1 MKQRLKDFCASIQID
16 CAGIAPAGP
25 YWDLAKK
32 LEKQKKLGHYSQF
45 AEQNL
50 QKRIDPRQ
58 TMPDVQSIIVCLF
71 PYYTGEKAGAN
82 LAKYCYALDYHILVR
97 KKLEQIGRYL
107 QEKIANF
114 SYQAYTDTGPL
125 ADRYLAYLAGLGFYG
140 INSQL
145 IHQTYGSYVCI
156 GYMLTNYPFEPDKP
170 LTLTCS
176 QCGRCIRSC
185 PGKAILGDFSI
196 VPHRCRSYLTQKKGG
211 LTENEKSIIRTSGLI
226 FGCDI
231 CQDVCPHNQ
240 NIFCTPIT
248 EFQKFLLPRIDCQSL
263 PALSN
268 KEFNR
273 RYGNRAFSWR
283 GKKTLVRNF
292 SCLD

>member
-1 MKQRLKDFCASIQID
+1 MKRKLKDFCSSIQID
-16 CAGIAPAGP
+16 CVGIAPAGP

-32 LEKQKKLGHYSQF
+32 LEQQVTLGHYSEF
-45 AEQNL
+45 AEQDL
-50 QKRIDPRQ
+50 KKRTDPRL
-58 TMPDVQSIIVCLF
+58 TMPDVQSVIVCLF

-82 LAKYCYALDYHILVR
+82 IARYCYALDYHTLIR
-97 KKLEQIGRYL
+97 KKLEQIGGYL
-107 QEKIANF
+107 EKNIPDFA
-114 SYQAYTDTGPL
+114 YQTYTDTGPL

-140 INSQL
+140 IHSQL
-145 IHQTYGSYVCI
+145 IHPTYGSYVCI
-156 GYMLTNYPFEPDKP
+156 GYLLTNYPFEPDKP
-170 LTLTCS
+170 SALTCM

-185 PGKAILGDFSI
+185 PGKAILGDFSLD
-196 VPHRCRSYLTQKKGG
+196 PRRCRSYLTQKKGG
-211 LTENEKSIIRTSGLI
+211 LTTKEQAILRTSGLV

-240 NIFCTPIT
+240 KVPCTPIT
-248 EFQKFLLPRIDCQSL
+248 EFQESLLPHIDCQNL

-268 KEFNR
+268 KEFVR

-292 SCLD
+292 TYLN